1 MFYSLQFTVAF
12 CLRMPIDLF
21 TDTTS
26 QYTVVF
32 NKALGH
38 KGQKKKK
45 VREGDSDNEDP
56 AEGPIVDRR
65 CPKCGHERMSY
76 AALQLRYL
84 KQF

>member
-1 MFYSLQFTVAF
+1 
-12 CLRMPIDLF
+12 MPIDLF

-76 AALQLRYL
+76 AALQLRYWVV
-84 KQF
+84 F